1 MPSFQD
7 SAVIFFIALLLFGPK
22 KLPELARY
30 VGKLMNEFRRAS
42 SEFRMQMDDEFRQIE
57 QAEHRKKIEAM
68 EAAAPVAPPITA
80 FLDQPITPH
89 VEYDPDNPYIPP
101 TAPEDIAAE
110 AAKLEPGAPSQTA
123 SSFEVG
129 SEVNP
134 EPLPIASSGD
144 LHLMPPETG
153 LPVGRSNSIGGFAE
167 SQPTPPDR
175 AARSHEAAPSH
186 ETETTTHG

>member
-68 EAAAPVAPPITA
+68 EAAAPKAPTMEQLTEQS
-80 FLDQPITPH
+80 LDIPITPH
-89 VEYDPDNPYIPP
+89 VELDHK
-101 TAPEDIAAE
+101 ELAASQWE
-110 AAKLEPGAPSQTA
+110 NTSDASTTMEEPGAPAQSA
-123 SSFEVG
+123 SSIEVG
-129 SEVNP
+129 DDAPGP
-134 EPLPIASSGD
+134 EPVPAPLPIASNGD

-153 LPVGRSNSIGGFAE
+153 LPVGRSNSIGGYTDPIPA
-167 SQPTPPDR
+167 TP
-175 AARSHEAAPSH
+175 

>member
-30 VGKLMNEFRRAS
+30 AGKLMNEFRRAS

-57 QAEHRKKIEAM
+57 QVEHQKKIAAM
-68 EAAAPVAPPITA
+68 EAAAPQAPTMAELTERSLDIPIA
-80 FLDQPITPH
+80 PH
-89 VEYDPDNPYIPP
+89 VELDHEELAASQLENTSDATTSMETGDRAETVP
-101 TAPEDIAAE
+101 T
-110 AAKLEPGAPSQTA
+110 
-123 SSFEVG
+123 FEVG
-129 SEVNP
+129 R
-134 EPLPIASSGD
+134 EPLPIASNGD
-144 LHLMPPETG
+144 LHLMPPDTG

-167 SQPTPPDR
+167 P
-175 AARSHEAAPSH
+175 AAIPH